1 MDLNTVIGMETKN
14 KHLLLEQYKKAKY
27 NRNVCTYNRKTDEAM
42 YWKGYIDAL
51 SLIIETQ

>member
-1 MDLNTVIGMETKN
+1 MDLNTVIGMEPKN
-14 KHLLLEQYKKAKY
+14 KRLLLEQYSKAKY
-27 NRNVCTYNRKTDEAM
+27 NRNVCTYNKKTDEAM